1 MLALSHIFII
11 APFQNCFSMFINAS
25 LSAWLFVFAIILCDI
40 EYKTLWEIQIFL
52 NFFSCLLQQK
62 FFLPERRLWYVM
74 KKNKKS
80 REFLQFL
87 FDIILLSKKIL
98 ILSKKIW
105 HCQRNLYI
113 AIRFLFFTREFIHLI
128 QRYHDKTWWT
138 TKKIDRIF

>member
-1 MLALSHIFII
+1 MRNSD
-11 APFQNCFSMFINAS
+11 FS
-25 LSAWLFVFAIILCDI
+25 
-40 EYKTLWEIQIFL
+40 E
-52 NFFSCLLQQK
+52 FFSCLLQQK

-87 FDIILLSKKIL
+87 FDIILLSKKTL

-113 AIRFLFFTREFIHLI
+113 AIRMLFFYQRIYSFDPKISWQNLMNYKKDWSHFLNKILSRKGLPSEKLQMKSELLI
-128 QRYHDKTWWT
+128 LKP
-138 TKKIDRIF
+138 F

>member
-1 MLALSHIFII
+1 MRNSD
-11 APFQNCFSMFINAS
+11 FS
-25 LSAWLFVFAIILCDI
+25 
-40 EYKTLWEIQIFL
+40 E
-52 NFFSCLLQQK
+52 FFSCLLQQK

-87 FDIILLSKKIL
+87 FDIILLSKKTL

-113 AIRFLFFTREFIHLI
+113 AIRMLFFYQRIYSFDPKISWQNLMNYKKDWLHFLSKILNRKGLPSEKSQMRSELLI
-128 QRYHDKTWWT
+128 LKL
-138 TKKIDRIF
+138 F

>member
-1 MLALSHIFII
+1 MRNSD
-11 APFQNCFSMFINAS
+11 FS
-25 LSAWLFVFAIILCDI
+25 
-40 EYKTLWEIQIFL
+40 E
-52 NFFSCLLQQK
+52 FFSCLLQQK

-87 FDIILLSKKIL
+87 FDIILLSKKTL

-113 AIRFLFFTREFIHLI
+113 AIRMLFFYQRIYSFDPKISWQTLMNYKKDWLHFLSKILNRKGLPSEKSQMRSELLI
-128 QRYHDKTWWT
+128 LKL
-138 TKKIDRIF
+138 F